1 MVKKNQV
8 PAGST
13 ACLRL
18 IDWLVDFPSRVAAF
32 IRLSH
37 SRCVGRLE
45 DTGKSVL
52 SSVEM
57 GRLALLM
64 PTYYKLRLG
73 SAQLAKRLPCK
84 HKDPSSI
91 LSTFVKS

>member
-1 MVKKNQV
+1 MKFALIWGVMQLECRAQSVVKQNQV

-13 ACLRL
+13 AYLRL
-18 IDWLVDFPSRVAAF
+18 IDWLVDFPIRVAAF

-57 GRLALLM
+57 GRLA
-64 PTYYKLRLG
+64 
-73 SAQLAKRLPCK
+73 
-84 HKDPSSI
+84 
-91 LSTFVKS
+91 